1 MPRFFFDV
9 PSPELADDEGL
20 EMADADAACH
30 EASMAAAEMLK
41 DAMATGRSDV
51 TLGVRDHRGRSAC
64 MVTARITVTRRR
76 LVTA

>member
-1 MPRFFFDV
+1 MPRFFDV

-41 DAMATGRSDV
+41 DAVATGRSDV
-51 TLGVRDHRGRSAC
+51 TLGVCGTTAGGRLAW
-64 MVTARITVTRRR
+64 
-76 LVTA
+76 